1 MKKSILLIAAICAV
15 IFQTHAQDQLY
26 ASLWYGQIKHKISS
40 WLLEKMFTPSITKSN

>member
-26 ASLWYGQIKHKISS
+26 ASLWYGQIK
-40 WLLEKMFTPSITKSN
+40 T